1 MDLSKNPPPNYYDSS
16 LNNEI
21 LSYFANH
28 MLEVHSQTLR
38 DLNSQDDDNYT
49 ISCTIF
55 GRCRNRFSRVI
66 RNGNAPVS
74 TSLED
79 SSNKF
84 TFKIG
89 NTSGIRFFKESDYL
103 RPKRPNFFKQS
114 HNFELFEIDDNLPV
128 FWRFILVPARTD
140 EEETFIAF
148 VGFNQKLQ
156 PITAWTSN
164 NTSRFIF
171 DPEAILPEPADLKSY
186 NIDDLLADD
195 DLDNT
200 SEIE

>member
-1 MDLSKNPPPNYYDSS
+1 MDLSKNPPPSYYDAS
-16 LNNEI
+16 LNDET
-21 LSYFANH
+21 LGFFANH
-28 MLEVHSQTLR
+28 MLEVFSQTTQ
-38 DLNSQDDDNYT
+38 DLSRKDDDNYT
-49 ISCTIF
+49 ISCAIF
-55 GRCRNRFSRVI
+55 GRCRNRFAREI
-66 RNGNAPVS
+66 RSGNAPS
-74 TSLED
+74 PTYLED

-89 NTSGIRFFKESDYL
+89 TTPGIRFFKESDYL

-114 HNFELFEIDDNLPV
+114 YNLELFESDTKVPV
-128 FWRFILVPARTD
+128 FWRFILVPAKTD

-164 NTSRFIF
+164 KTSRFIF
-171 DPEAILPEPADLKSY
+171 DPAAILPEPAELKRY

-195 DLDNT
+195 DLDDA
-200 SEIE
+200 SGIK